1 MQTVLEEVGEV
12 LYYIGSWFIAF
23 RVSSEFYLMIM
34 QDFFVPKTSYFKF
47 NLYILPAIQSQN
59 IENSA
64 FRFVFFRLFF
74 KQMGAWSYCQ
84 DDHAHS
90 NSI

>member
-1 MQTVLEEVGEV
+1 
-12 LYYIGSWFIAF
+12 
-23 RVSSEFYLMIM
+23 MIM